1 VSQSV
6 RSRLSVRWAIWLL
19 IVAAAALVA
28 PAAAAAH
35 GPTNPAASRWQA
47 RVTHVPA
54 GLHAEAIDGDLRLWL
69 RVAPAVTVE
78 VIDYRR
84 APYLRFSPAGVFVN
98 RNSAMWYVNQV
109 PRLTPP
115 ISLGPRTPPRW
126 QHISTGHSYLWQDGR
141 LQALSRTVLPAGSND
156 AGRWSIPLLLNGRPA
171 QITGR
176 LYRWPNPSPVWF
188 WPIVVALACTLAG
201 LRMRRP
207 TFDQRMANALGLLAL
222 AGIAL
227 CATGRQLHGRPN
239 VTVWQ
244 LIVLSFELLYCAWAL
259 GWLVRG
265 RPGWLTFLIIAMIA
279 LWEGISLVTT
289 LVEGDAL
296 VATTPLLARLG
307 DTACLSAGLALL
319 AIAIVMADRARPGD
333 TRNPRRE
340 GHGRTSADDADPSAL
355 VTPTPW
361 NHST

>member
-1 VSQSV
+1 V
-6 RSRLSVRWAIWLL
+6 L
-19 IVAAAALVA
+19 
-28 PAAAAAH
+28 PATAAAH

-69 RVAPAVTVE
+69 RADPGVTVE
-78 VIDYRR
+78 VIDYRG

-126 QHISTGHSYLWQDGR
+126 LHVSSGHSYLWQDGR

-156 AGRWSIPLLLNGRPA
+156 AGRWSIPLSLGGRPTR
-171 QITGR
+171 ITGR
-176 LYRWPNPSPVWF
+176 LYRWPDPSPVWF

-201 LRMRRP
+201 LRLRRP
-207 TFDQRMANALGLLAL
+207 ALDQRMARALGFLAI
-222 AGIAL
+222 AGVAL
-227 CATGRQLHGRPN
+227 CATGRQLHGRPA
-239 VTVWQ
+239 VTIWQ
-244 LIVLSFELLYCAWAL
+244 LIVLAFELAYCAWAL

-265 RPGWLTFLIIAMIA
+265 RPGWLTFLLLAMVA
-279 LWEGISLVTT
+279 LWQGISLVTT

-296 VATTPLLARLG
+296 VATSPLLAHLG
-307 DTACLSAGLALL
+307 DVACLGAGLAILP
-319 AIAIVMADRARPGD
+319 IAIVMAERSQLRDKRRGPRAGHDRP
-333 TRNPRRE
+333 
-340 GHGRTSADDADPSAL
+340 SADDRSAPAL
-355 VTPTPW
+355 AKPTPW
-361 NHST
+361 ERTT

>member
-1 VSQSV
+1 
-6 RSRLSVRWAIWLL
+6 LL
-19 IVAAAALVA
+19 TVAAACLML
-28 PAAAAAH
+28 PATAAAH

-69 RVAPAVTVE
+69 RADPAVTVE
-78 VIDYRR
+78 VIDYRG

-115 ISLGPRTPPRW
+115 ISLGPHTRPDW
-126 QHISTGHSYLWQDGR
+126 QHISSGHSYLWQDGR

-156 AGRWSIPLLLNGRPA
+156 AGRWSIPLRLGGHPA
-171 QITGR
+171 RITGR
-176 LYRWPNPSPVWF
+176 LYRWPDPSPVWF

-201 LRMRRP
+201 LRLRRP
-207 TFDQRMANALGLLAL
+207 ALDRRMAKALGLVAI

-227 CATGRQLHGRPN
+227 CATGRQLHGRPA
-239 VTVWQ
+239 VTIWQ
-244 LIVLSFELLYCAWAL
+244 LIVLAVELAYCGWAL

-265 RPGWLTFLIIAMIA
+265 RPGWLTFLLLAMVA
-279 LWEGISLVTT
+279 LWQGISLVAT

-296 VATTPLLARLG
+296 VATGPLLARLG
-307 DTACLSAGLALL
+307 DVACLGAGLAILP
-319 AIAIVMADRARPGD
+319 IAIMMAERGQSRGGRNGRRANRDP
-333 TRNPRRE
+333 P
-340 GHGRTSADDADPSAL
+340 SADDPGAPALAMPAPWDPTA
-355 VTPTPW
+355 
-361 NHST
+361 